1 MNKII
6 LNKKIIFLFISVF
19 CITSLVGCSS
29 SKKDLED
36 NNSESSKQTSKVIEI
51 TEEEKYGG
59 DIVVAFQSAPE
70 NFDPDHPAADWTVTA
85 ITNHVYEGLFEFD
98 DDNKAVPH
106 LAESYEILDDGKT
119 YHIKLREGVKFSDG
133 DELKSEDVKASFERW
148 IKVNPIGDQIKD
160 HIDSVEI
167 VSDYE
172 IDIKFNKVYAPF
184 LNILGSPVS
193 RQKMLVKKKEI
204 IDKFGD
210 SIITEHIGTG
220 PYYFDDIIM
229 GQKVVLKRNDN
240 YVPLEGVE
248 ASGLAGERTAY
259 LDSITIEFASEE
271 SVRVAGLKSGQFDF
285 IDELSS
291 DRYDEVNNYSEI
303 EPVICNHGTISVV
316 AYNSGKAPFD
326 DINLRRAV
334 AYAIDPREM
343 AYAQVGDEMFWSVE
357 DGSWFKEGNSWYDS
371 DAGKGIYDS
380 QDIDKAKKYIE
391 ESDYNNEV
399 ITILGEKENVYTSNG
414 SLALQD
420 QLKAIGLNVEVELVD
435 RSTFGDKRADG
446 KWDIVLSRW
455 SDMNPDPQVFG
466 PWTGT
471 DGWITNW
478 DDEDSR
484 EMDEIFDRMVSEVE
498 YEKRYEIVQEFY
510 DEFWSSVPYLKVFN
524 DKRLYG
530 INEDVKGYAA
540 YGQPYF
546 WNVWIGR

>member
-6 LNKKIIFLFISVF
+6 SNKKIIFLLISVL
-19 CITSLVGCSS
+19 CITSLVACAPSEES
-29 SKKDLED
+29 VED
-36 NNSESSKQTSKVIEI
+36 NNSELAKQTSNEIEI

-70 NFDPDHPAADWTVTA
+70 NYDPDHPSADWTVTA

-133 DELKSEDVKASFERW
+133 DELKAEDVKASFERW

-160 HIDSVEI
+160 HVDSVEI

-357 DGSWFKEGNSWYDS
+357 DGSWFKEGNSWYDA

-446 KWDIVLSRW
+446 KWDLVISRW

>member
-240 YVPLEGVE
+240 YIPLEGVE